1 MSAADSTSPTLEDAI
16 ALAAHWHRG
25 QRYPSM
31 TGEPFILHPL
41 RVMLQLES
49 DDARIVAILHD
60 VLEDT
65 ACSVV
70 DLRRAGYSDSV
81 IEALDRLTR
90 RDGEAY
96 EKYIERVAEDTLA
109 RQVKLAD
116 LRDNLANNRRLADVA
131 ARRDVEERITRY
143 ERAIARLQTATAAQ
157 RRTTTVSDVMASPR
171 GLLLRVLASCVV
183 PRAVMRS
190 FYEMA

>member
-1 MSAADSTSPTLEDAI
+1 MPAADPTPPTLEDAI

-25 QRYPSM
+25 QRYPSL

-41 RVMLQLES
+41 RVLLQVDSE
-49 DDARIVAILHD
+49 DARIVAVLHD

-70 DLRRAGYSDSV
+70 ELRRAKFSERV
-81 IEALDRLTR
+81 ISALDRLTR

-96 EKYIERVAEDTLA
+96 EPYIERIAEDSLA

-116 LRDNLANNRRLADVA
+116 LKDNLANNRRLADVA
-131 ARRDVEERITRY
+131 ARRDVWERITRY
-143 ERAIARLQTATAAQ
+143 ERAIARLQAAMAATANAEP
-157 RRTTTVSDVMASPR
+157 PR
-171 GLLLRVLASCVV
+171 
-183 PRAVMRS
+183 
-190 FYEMA
+190 

>member
-1 MSAADSTSPTLEDAI
+1 MSAANPTAPTLEDAI

-25 QRYPSM
+25 QRYPSVR
-31 TGEPFILHPL
+31 GEPFILHPL
-41 RVMLQLES
+41 RVMLQLDS
-49 DDARIVAILHD
+49 DDARIVAVLHD

-70 DLRRAGYSDSV
+70 DLRRAGYLERV

-96 EKYIERVAEDTLA
+96 EPYIERIAEDTLA

-116 LRDNLANNRRLADVA
+116 LKDNLANNRRLAEVSA
-131 ARRDVEERITRY
+131 GRDVQERITRH
-143 ERAIARLQTATAAQ
+143 ELAIARLQTATAAAANTEPPQ
-157 RRTTTVSDVMASPR
+157 
-171 GLLLRVLASCVV
+171 
-183 PRAVMRS
+183 
-190 FYEMA
+190 

>member
-1 MSAADSTSPTLEDAI
+1 MSAADPTPPTLEDAI

-25 QRYPSM
+25 QRYPSL
-31 TGEPFILHPL
+31 TGEPFILHPF
-41 RVMLQLES
+41 RVMLQVDS
-49 DDARIVAILHD
+49 DDARIVAVLHD

-70 DLRRAGYSDSV
+70 DLRRAGYSEQV

-96 EKYIERVAEDTLA
+96 APYIERIAEDTLA

-116 LRDNLANNRRLADVA
+116 LKDNLANNRRLADVS
-131 ARRDVEERITRY
+131 ARQDVQERITRY
-143 ERAIARLQTATAAQ
+143 ERALARLQAATAA
-157 RRTTTVSDVMASPR
+157 AANAEPPR
-171 GLLLRVLASCVV
+171 
-183 PRAVMRS
+183 
-190 FYEMA
+190 

>member
-1 MSAADSTSPTLEDAI
+1 MLVADSTSPTLEDAI

-25 QRYPSM
+25 QRYPSL

-41 RVMLQLES
+41 RVMLQLDS
-49 DDARIVAILHD
+49 DTARIVAVLHD

-70 DLRRAGYSDSV
+70 DLRCAGYSDSV
-81 IEALDRLTR
+81 IEALDRLTH

-96 EKYIERVAEDTLA
+96 EPYIERIAEDTLA

-116 LRDNLANNRRLADVA
+116 LTDNLANNRRLANA
-131 ARRDVEERITRY
+131 SARRDVQERIARY
-143 ERAIARLQTATAAQ
+143 ERAKARLQAATAA
-157 RRTTTVSDVMASPR
+157 TASADPPR
-171 GLLLRVLASCVV
+171 
-183 PRAVMRS
+183 
-190 FYEMA
+190 

>member
-1 MSAADSTSPTLEDAI
+1 MSAADSHSADPPSPTLEDAI

-25 QRYPSM
+25 QRYPSV

-41 RVMLQLES
+41 RVMLQLDS
-49 DDARIVAILHD
+49 DDARIVAVLHD

-65 ACSVV
+65 ACSVI

-81 IEALDRLTR
+81 IEALERLTR

-96 EKYIERVAEDTLA
+96 DPYIERIAGDPLA

-116 LRDNLANNRRLADVA
+116 LMDNLANNRRLAAVS
-131 ARRDVEERITRY
+131 ARRDVRERITRY
-143 ERAIARLQTATAAQ
+143 ERALARLQAATAATANVEPPQ
-157 RRTTTVSDVMASPR
+157 
-171 GLLLRVLASCVV
+171 
-183 PRAVMRS
+183 
-190 FYEMA
+190 

>member
-1 MSAADSTSPTLEDAI
+1 MSAADPTSPTLEDAI

-25 QRYPSM
+25 QRYPSL

-41 RVMLQLES
+41 RVMLQLTD
-49 DDARIVAILHD
+49 DDARIVAVLHD
-60 VLEDT
+60 VLEDS

-70 DLRRAGYSDSV
+70 DLRRGGYSDSV

-96 EKYIERVAEDTLA
+96 ESYIERIAEDPLA

-116 LRDNLANNRRLADVA
+116 LTDNLANNRRLADVST
-131 ARRDVEERITRY
+131 RRDVEERIMRY
-143 ERAIARLQTATAAQ
+143 ERALARLQAATAASAEPPQ
-157 RRTTTVSDVMASPR
+157 
-171 GLLLRVLASCVV
+171 
-183 PRAVMRS
+183 
-190 FYEMA
+190 

>member
-1 MSAADSTSPTLEDAI
+1 MPAADPTPPTLEDAI

-25 QRYPSM
+25 QRYPSV

-41 RVMLQLES
+41 RVMLQVNS
-49 DDARIVAILHD
+49 DDARIVAVLHD

-70 DLRRAGYSDSV
+70 ELRRAGYSERV
-81 IEALDRLTR
+81 VTALDRLTR

-96 EKYIERVAEDTLA
+96 ELYIERVAEDPLA

-116 LRDNLANNRRLADVA
+116 LTDNLANNRRLAEVA
-131 ARRDVEERITRY
+131 ARRDVQERITCY
-143 ERAIARLQTATAAQ
+143 QRALARLQAATATAA
-157 RRTTTVSDVMASPR
+157 TAEPPR
-171 GLLLRVLASCVV
+171 
-183 PRAVMRS
+183 
-190 FYEMA
+190 

>member
-1 MSAADSTSPTLEDAI
+1 MPAADPTPPTLEDAI

-25 QRYPSM
+25 QRYPSL

-41 RVMLQLES
+41 RVLLQVDSE
-49 DDARIVAILHD
+49 DARIVAVLHD

-65 ACSVV
+65 PCTVD
-70 DLRRAGYSDSV
+70 DLRRAGYSERA
-81 IEALDRLTR
+81 IAALDRLTR

-96 EKYIERVAEDTLA
+96 EAYIERIAEDSLA

-116 LRDNLANNRRLADVA
+116 LTDNLANNRRLADVS

-143 ERAIARLQTATAAQ
+143 ERARARLQAATTAA
-157 RRTTTVSDVMASPR
+157 ANAEPPR
-171 GLLLRVLASCVV
+171 
-183 PRAVMRS
+183 
-190 FYEMA
+190 

>member
-1 MSAADSTSPTLEDAI
+1 MSAADPTSPTLEDAI
-16 ALAAHWHRG
+16 SLAAHWHRG
-25 QRYPSM
+25 QQYPSL

-41 RVMLQLES
+41 RVMLRLDS
-49 DDARIVAILHD
+49 NVARIVAVLHD

-70 DLRRAGYSDSV
+70 DLRRAGYTDSV

-96 EKYIERVAEDTLA
+96 EPYIERIAEHALA

-116 LRDNLANNRRLADVA
+116 LADNLANNLRLADVS
-131 ARRDVEERITRY
+131 ARRDVQERVARY
-143 ERAIARLQTATAAQ
+143 ERAIVRLQAATTAEPPQ
-157 RRTTTVSDVMASPR
+157 
-171 GLLLRVLASCVV
+171 
-183 PRAVMRS
+183 
-190 FYEMA
+190 

>member
-1 MSAADSTSPTLEDAI
+1 MSAANPTSPTLEDAI

-25 QRYPSM
+25 QRYPSV

-41 RVMLQLES
+41 RVMLQLDS

-81 IEALDRLTR
+81 IEAVDRLTR

-96 EKYIERVAEDTLA
+96 EKYIERIADDTLA

-116 LRDNLANNRRLADVA
+116 LRDNLANNRRLAGVS
-131 ARRDVEERITRY
+131 ARRDVQERITRY
-143 ERAIARLQTATAAQ
+143 ERAIARLQAATAAAANTEPPQ
-157 RRTTTVSDVMASPR
+157 
-171 GLLLRVLASCVV
+171 
-183 PRAVMRS
+183 
-190 FYEMA
+190 

>member
-1 MSAADSTSPTLEDAI
+1 MSAVNSTSPTLEDAI

-25 QRYPSM
+25 QRYPSL

-41 RVMLQLES
+41 RVMLQLDS
-49 DDARIVAILHD
+49 DVARIVAVLHD

-65 ACSVV
+65 ACTVV
-70 DLRRAGYSDSV
+70 ELRRAGYSEQV

-96 EKYIERVAEDTLA
+96 QPYIERIAEDPLA

-116 LRDNLANNRRLADVA
+116 LTDNLANNRRLAGVS

-143 ERAIARLQTATAAQ
+143 ERAMARLQAATAATAANAEPPQ
-157 RRTTTVSDVMASPR
+157 
-171 GLLLRVLASCVV
+171 
-183 PRAVMRS
+183 
-190 FYEMA
+190 

>member
-1 MSAADSTSPTLEDAI
+1 MSAANATSPTLEDAI

-25 QRYPSM
+25 QWYPSV

-41 RVMLQLES
+41 RVMLQLDS
-49 DDARIVAILHD
+49 DVARIVAVLHD

-70 DLRRAGYSDSV
+70 ELRRAGYSEQI

-96 EKYIERVAEDTLA
+96 EIYIERIAEDPLA

-116 LRDNLANNRRLADVA
+116 LKDNLANNRRLAEVS
-131 ARRDVEERITRY
+131 ARRDVQERITRY
-143 ERAIARLQTATAAQ
+143 ERGIARLQTAMAAN
-157 RRTTTVSDVMASPR
+157 AEPPR
-171 GLLLRVLASCVV
+171 
-183 PRAVMRS
+183 
-190 FYEMA
+190 

>member
-25 QRYPSM
+25 QRYPSL

-41 RVMLQLES
+41 RVMLQVDS
-49 DDARIVAILHD
+49 DVARIVAVLHD

-65 ACSVV
+65 AYSVV

-81 IEALDRLTR
+81 IVALDCLTR

-96 EKYIERVAEDTLA
+96 EPYIERIAENTLA
-109 RQVKLAD
+109 QQVKLAD
-116 LRDNLANNRRLADVA
+116 LTDNLANNRRLAGVS
-131 ARRDVEERITRY
+131 ARRDVQERITRY
-143 ERAIARLQTATAAQ
+143 ERAIARLQAATAA
-157 RRTTTVSDVMASPR
+157 TANAEPPR
-171 GLLLRVLASCVV
+171 
-183 PRAVMRS
+183 
-190 FYEMA
+190 

>member
-1 MSAADSTSPTLEDAI
+1 MSAADPTTPTLEDAI

-25 QRYPSM
+25 QRYPSL

-41 RVMLQLES
+41 RVMLQVDS
-49 DDARIVAILHD
+49 DDARIVAVLHD

-96 EKYIERVAEDTLA
+96 EPYIERIAEDTLS

-116 LRDNLANNRRLADVA
+116 LADNLANNRRLADIS
-131 ARRDVEERITRY
+131 ARRDVQERITRY
-143 ERAIARLQTATAAQ
+143 ERAIARLQAVTAATASAE
-157 RRTTTVSDVMASPR
+157 PP
-171 GLLLRVLASCVV
+171 L
-183 PRAVMRS
+183 
-190 FYEMA
+190 